1 MSGAVL
7 IEADLSG
14 ANLTSANLAGAILRE
29 VNLAGANLTGANLAG
44 ANLTAAN
51 LKGVNLD
58 GAKLSGANLTGA
70 NLKGVSLEGVELK
83 GVNLTGV
90 EPIGLVEK
98 ILVDVATQSMFQKSV
113 DKTLSEEDGERQYI
127 GKWCHKPLRLQV
139 NDKEI
144 ETSSVLVLNQKLIF
158 PTDED
163 YVVQSIS
170 RYAESKN
177 NILVVTE
184 ERKFYDFYFDE
195 PANNQEV
202 EGYYPIKIS
211 ICSKSEITP
220 EYIFIES
227 DVIELDRVIHKTG
240 KKCERDG
247 LRDCAKY
254 FLQTQDP
261 SSNSKI
267 SQAELNRFFR
277 HLTEWISMT
286 NGASSEE
293 IVGASAGTG
302 ILVPF
307 LTKLTFLNY
316 DYDDDNHLTL
326 SELLHDF
333 ADLGPEG
340 ITKDEIRD
348 RLRILDR
355 FEELKSLGV
364 ENIGPLLNL
373 LQ

>member
-1 MSGAVL
+1 GWLDLNGAKL

-14 ANLTSANLAGAILRE
+14 AFLREADLSGAKLTSANLGEAILRE
-29 VNLAGANLTGANLAG
+29 VNLAGANLAGANLAG
-44 ANLTAAN
+44 ANLTRAN
-51 LKGVNLD
+51 LKGVNL
-58 GAKLSGANLTGA
+58 AGANLTGA
-70 NLKGVSLEGVELK
+70 NLTGANLNGVSLEGVELK

-220 EYIFIES
+220 EYIF
-227 DVIELDRVIHKTG
+227 
-240 KKCERDG
+240 
-247 LRDCAKY
+247 
-254 FLQTQDP
+254 
-261 SSNSKI
+261 
-267 SQAELNRFFR
+267 
-277 HLTEWISMT
+277 
-286 NGASSEE
+286 
-293 IVGASAGTG
+293 
-302 ILVPF
+302 
-307 LTKLTFLNY
+307 
-316 DYDDDNHLTL
+316 
-326 SELLHDF
+326 
-333 ADLGPEG
+333 
-340 ITKDEIRD
+340 
-348 RLRILDR
+348 
-355 FEELKSLGV
+355 
-364 ENIGPLLNL
+364 
-373 LQ
+373 